1 MIVRREG
8 DRRYCGTCFRAPE
21 DTCTICGRVRQCYFA
36 GTDQARCESCSSQL
50 NPKECS
56 SCGRLQ
62 RITRR
67 MPDGSGLC
75 ARCALPDGACEV
87 CGRTAKLR
95 GSSPEGKRWCSSCST
110 KERRGREGDCAECGG
125 RGQIHRFGLCHS
137 CSYAAGL
144 RELLSGSDGTL
155 RPDLDPVLR
164 ALHRGDPASGLNWL
178 SNRAPKTL
186 LPQLAAANG
195 PVTHELLD
203 DLGLSRAVAHIRAV
217 LVTSGVLP
225 QRDEHLARLERWLGE
240 ALRQVADPAE
250 RRIVKSFAT
259 WHHLRRLRRAAETAP
274 VTYSQVNVARR
285 DIQAGIALL
294 GFLRARGSS
303 LATASQAEIDIW
315 LDGTSWMRHL
325 ARNFVVW
332 AVRNRHASGIDIPP
346 TQSDLTT
353 VVIENDRRWKLV
365 RRLVD
370 DAQIDLG
377 TRVAGLLL
385 LLFAQPLSRISQLR
399 VEQVGHQN
407 SGVTLAIGEVP
418 LQLPPPLDDL
428 VDELVRHRRGYT
440 AKSSDDDSNPWLF
453 PGALPG
459 QPLTAKRIMHR
470 LQPLGIRA
478 RPTRNTTLFE
488 LSAELPAVV
497 VSRLLGLNI
506 DTATKWNRRA
516 GATRAAYAAEIAR
529 RPRSSERKRSDRS

>member
-1 MIVRREG
+1 
-8 DRRYCGTCFRAPE
+8 
-21 DTCTICGRVRQCYFA
+21 
-36 GTDQARCESCSSQL
+36 
-50 NPKECS
+50 
-56 SCGRLQ
+56 
-62 RITRR
+62 
-67 MPDGSGLC
+67 
-75 ARCALPDGACEV
+75 
-87 CGRTAKLR
+87 
-95 GSSPEGKRWCSSCST
+95 
-110 KERRGREGDCAECGG
+110 
-125 RGQIHRFGLCHS
+125 
-137 CSYAAGL
+137 
-144 RELLSGSDGTL
+144 
-155 RPDLDPVLR
+155 
-164 ALHRGDPASGLNWL
+164 
-178 SNRAPKTL
+178 
-186 LPQLAAANG
+186 
-195 PVTHELLD
+195 
-203 DLGLSRAVAHIRAV
+203 
-217 LVTSGVLP
+217 
-225 QRDEHLARLERWLGE
+225 
-240 ALRQVADPAE
+240 
-250 RRIVKSFAT
+250 
-259 WHHLRRLRRAAETAP
+259 
-274 VTYSQVNVARR
+274 
-285 DIQAGIALL
+285 
-294 GFLRARGSS
+294 
-303 LATASQAEIDIW
+303 
-315 LDGTSWMRHL
+315 MRHL